1 MKALLSVFDKTGI
14 VEFAQFLAGKGV
26 EIISTGGTKRHLQ
39 EAGLNVIDISE
50 VTNFPEMLD
59 GRVKT
64 LHPKIHGGLLGVRSN
79 QEHVSTMKEHNI
91 EPIDI
96 VVVNL
101 YPFFKEVNTDKSF
114 DEKVEF
120 IDIGGPTM
128 IRSAAKNFQD
138 VAVITDVSDYQTV
151 MNEWNETGEISFNTK
166 KRLAG
171 KVFNLTAAYDAAI
184 SEFML
189 GNDEL
194 PTYLQASYKKTA
206 DLRYGENPHQKA
218 SFYSSNMTAG
228 AMNNIEQLQG
238 KELSFNNIRDMDV
251 AWKIANEFGAE
262 QVACVGLKHSTPCG
276 VAMADTVEEAYQ
288 KAHDCDSISIFGG
301 IVATNATVTKE
312 AAENMNKTFL
322 EIVIAPDFTEDALDV
337 FKKKKNLR
345 IIKANQKP
353 CDTIEFVKV
362 DGGLLVQ
369 DADLSFSQE
378 LEVVTEKQPTE
389 EQLRNMIFGQKVVK
403 HVKSNAI
410 VAVKDG
416 MAKGIGTGETNRIW
430 AAQQAISRA
439 EDATIL
445 ASDAFFPFDDIVK
458 FASKN
463 GITAIIQP
471 GGSIRDEDSIKACDE
486 LGIAMVFTGMRH
498 FKH

>member
-171 KVFNLTAAYDAAI
+171 KVFNLTELMMLPFLNLCLAMMNYQPIYRQAI
-184 SEFML
+184 
-189 GNDEL
+189 
-194 PTYLQASYKKTA
+194 KKRLT
-206 DLRYGENPHQKA
+206 
-218 SFYSSNMTAG
+218 F
-228 AMNNIEQLQG
+228 AMA
-238 KELSFNNIRDMDV
+238 KTHT
-251 AWKIANEFGAE
+251 K
-262 QVACVGLKHSTPCG
+262 KHHST
-276 VAMADTVEEAYQ
+276 
-288 KAHDCDSISIFGG
+288 
-301 IVATNATVTKE
+301 
-312 AAENMNKTFL
+312 
-322 EIVIAPDFTEDALDV
+322 
-337 FKKKKNLR
+337 
-345 IIKANQKP
+345 
-353 CDTIEFVKV
+353 
-362 DGGLLVQ
+362 VQ
-369 DADLSFSQE
+369 
-378 LEVVTEKQPTE
+378 
-389 EQLRNMIFGQKVVK
+389 I
-403 HVKSNAI
+403 
-410 VAVKDG
+410 
-416 MAKGIGTGETNRIW
+416 
-430 AAQQAISRA
+430 
-439 EDATIL
+439 
-445 ASDAFFPFDDIVK
+445 
-458 FASKN
+458 
-463 GITAIIQP
+463 
-471 GGSIRDEDSIKACDE
+471 
-486 LGIAMVFTGMRH
+486 
-498 FKH
+498 